1 MSVLFEK
8 ANIKGMELK
17 NRLVRSAT
25 HEGMSDGDGYP
36 TEALF
41 KYYDKLAQGG
51 VGLLIT
57 GYAYVSPDGISP
69 TFGMQGILSDDYI
82 PKYRELVEV
91 VHGYGTPIAMQI
103 AHCGL
108 YSAVPQP
115 LAPSAVVNKITGVV
129 GQEMTEEDI
138 ERVIEAFA
146 QAARRVKESGFDG
159 VQIHAA
165 HGFLI
170 NQFASLYTNKR
181 DDRWGGSLENRLRF
195 LREVY
200 KRCRAQVGEDYPLLA
215 KISAWDKTAEGL
227 KPEDG
232 VVMARMMAEMGFDGI
247 EVSCGILEDVGSIAY
262 GNGTYGAEPPQGYN
276 RKVAQAIKSQVKV
289 PVFVVGGLTDPAV
302 MEEIVAN
309 GEADYISMSRGLVAD
324 PNFPKRLEEG
334 NRKPAV
340 CIHCNL
346 CYGYILTE
354 PLRCYQGKKLEGKDP
369 IFQDIL
375 VLK

>member
-1 MSVLFEK
+1 
-8 ANIKGMELK
+8 MELK

-25 HEGMSDGDGYP
+25 HEGRSDENGYP

-41 KYYDKLAQGG
+41 KYYEKLAKGG
-51 VGLLIT
+51 VGMLIT
-57 GYAYVSPDGISP
+57 GYAYISPDGISAA
-69 TFGMQGILSDDYI
+69 FGMQGISSDGHI

-91 VHGYGTPIAMQI
+91 GHRYGTAMVMQI

-115 LAPSAVVNKITGVV
+115 LAPSAVVNKFTGVV
-129 GQEMTEEDI
+129 AEEMTEEDI

-146 QAARRVKESGFDG
+146 QASRRVKESGFDG

-170 NQFASLYTNKR
+170 NQFTSPYTNKR
-181 DDRWGGSLENRLRF
+181 TDRWGGSLENRMRF
-195 LREVY
+195 LNEVY

-215 KISAWDKTAEGL
+215 KISAWDKTAEGI
-227 KPEDG
+227 KPEEG
-232 VVMARMMAEMGFDGI
+232 VVMAQMMAEMGFDGI
-247 EVSCGILEDVGSIAY
+247 EVSCGILEDVGSVAY
-262 GNGTYGAEPPQGYN
+262 GHGTYGTDPPQAYN
-276 RKVAQAIKSQVKV
+276 REVAKAIKSKVKV
-289 PVFVVGGLTDPAV
+289 PVFVVGGITDPAV
-302 MEEIVAN
+302 MEDIVTN
-309 GEADYISMSRGLVAD
+309 GDADYLSMSRGLVAD

-334 NRKPAV
+334 NLKPAV

-354 PLRCYQGKKLEGKDP
+354 PLRCYQGKKLEGKEP
-369 IFQDIL
+369 LFEEIL